1 MHPSVALMLPHLQ
14 AISRPAS
21 ACTPRRALSQK
32 TRLGPHRR
40 PRASHADAAL
50 LHDAAAAVRA
60 LVGSG
65 VGEGSLSDEAIAG
78 LTLLGRELQLDCVR
92 EASFNAGEFTA
103 LALHGRLRAAVAAPD
118 LCLSSLSWGLFSEP
132 SGPVTLAG
140 SRILKGEAAGAADAY
155 AVVTRFSLTSLDEP
169 PGAPPLTGTN
179 TVAGT
184 FKLRGDPGAPPDEI
198 LVAFDTV
205 RLEFDANDDDVPH
218 LQERRLPSPACV
230 TLRVLLMTPDLSV
243 TQSSVGS
250 IAVLQRCE

>member
-1 MHPSVALMLPHLQ
+1 MLPHLQ

-21 ACTPRRALSQK
+21 AYTPRRALSQK

-92 EASFNAGEFTA
+92 EASFNAGEFKA

-184 FKLRGDPGAPPDEI
+184 FKLRGDPGAPPDKI

-243 TQSSVGS
+243 TQSSVSS